1 MLHVI
6 ITGSSISGTFKRASS
21 ELMIISK
28 LWIASYTSSFASRN
42 MNILTSNM
50 YCV

>member
-1 MLHVI
+1 MLPAI
-6 ITGSSISGTFKRASS
+6 ITGSSISWTFKRANS

-28 LWIASYTSSFASRN
+28 SWIASYTSSFAYRN

-50 YCV
+50 DCV